1 MTVKVSPKYQVVIP
15 EEVRRALGLKAG
27 AKVEVLS
34 KGRVAYIV
42 PVLELEAIQA
52 ILSKSSDQLKE
63 SPLRDKKDREVLK

>member
-42 PVLELEAIQA
+42 PVLELEGIQG
-52 ILSKSSDQLKE
+52 ILSKASAKLKE
-63 SPLRDKKDREVLK
+63 SPLRDKKDREVL